1 MHRFVSFFIN
11 QSVSCQAEHF
21 LFLLLDLGYQFFP
34 PGLSDMDWL
43 IRLDIGWK
51 RYRNI
56 SVNPGPDVLE
66 CHVQRRDT
74 LDCPKVSLASRVL
87 NLFAL

>member
-1 MHRFVSFFIN
+1 
-11 QSVSCQAEHF
+11 
-21 LFLLLDLGYQFFP
+21 
-34 PGLSDMDWL
+34 MDWL